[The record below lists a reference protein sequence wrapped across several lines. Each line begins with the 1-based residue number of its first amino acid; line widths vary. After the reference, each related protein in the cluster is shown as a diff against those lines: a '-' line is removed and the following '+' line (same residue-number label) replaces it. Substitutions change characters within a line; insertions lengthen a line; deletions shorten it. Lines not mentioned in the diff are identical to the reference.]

1 MPMPRDVPII
11 DLMLGI
17 PRAEQARVYDFMR
30 PLFRDGAS
38 KSEFEFPAEYMFKAY
53 PKVAPQPDFV
63 AYTLA
68 LMDHFGIAV
77 ALLGYDASSDDVLR
91 ALREHPDRFVAEL
104 HVDPNGG
111 MDEVRRIVKVHREVG
126 LRAVGGFGAGTVPQA
141 PIGDKRWYPIYAKC
155 IELDLPMFTC
165 VGVPGP
171 RVPMEPQRAMDLD
184 EIAWFFPELKLV
196 IRHGAEPWVDL
207 AVKLLLKYP
216 NLYYAT
222 TAFAPKHYPRA
233 IIDFANTRGADKVM
247 YGGYFPAGLTL
258 DRIFDD
264 MPNVAFRDEVWPK
277 FLHHN
282 AARVLRLDTHP
293 PGT

>member
-222 TAFAPKHYPRA
+222 TALRA
-233 IIDFANTRGADKVM
+233 EALPSGHHRLRQHAGRGQGDV
-247 YGGYFPAGLTL
+247 
-258 DRIFDD
+258 R
-264 MPNVAFRDEVWPK
+264 
-277 FLHHN
+277 
-282 AARVLRLDTHP
+282 RVLPRRTYARSNLRRHAKRRVSRRGLAQVPAPQRRTRVAA
-293 PGT
+293 

>member
-11 DLMLGI
+11 DTMLGI
-17 PRAEQARVYDFMR
+17 PRKDQTRVYDFMR
-30 PLFRDGAS
+30 PLFQDGAS
-38 KSEFEFPAEYMFKAY
+38 KTEFAFPAEYMFKEY
-53 PKVAPQPDFV
+53 PKVLPQEDFV

-68 LMDHFGIAV
+68 LMDAFGIRV
-77 ALLGYDASSDDVLR
+77 AMLGYDESSPDVVR

-104 HVDPNGG
+104 HVDPNQG
-111 MDEVRRIVKVHREVG
+111 MDEVRRLVRIHREVG
-126 LRAVGGFGAGTVPQA
+126 LRAVGAFAAGTVPQA
-141 PIGDKRWYPIYAKC
+141 PIGDKRWYPLYAKC
-155 IELDLPMFTC
+155 IELGLPVFTC

-184 EIAWFFPELKLV
+184 EVAWFFPELTLV

-216 NLYYAT
+216 NLYYST
-222 TAFAPKHYPRA
+222 TAFAPKHYPSA

-258 DRIFDD
+258 ERIFHD
-264 MPNVAFRDEVWPK
+264 MPGVPLRDEVWPK
-277 FLHHN
+277 FLYAN
-282 AARVLRLDTHP
+282 AARVLGIEL
-293 PGT
+293 G